1 MERIR
6 KMLLAVV
13 AGSSLAT
20 AAIAQLQLP
29 AVFSNGMVL
38 QQKTKVAVWG
48 WGNASERVSI
58 VGSWAPRDTIRTT
71 VSNDGRWS
79 AQLPT
84 AQAGGPY
91 TMDVFAGSGR
101 VHFSD
106 VLLGEVWLCSGQ
118 SNMEWSANTG
128 ILNGKEEVARADC
141 QRVRILH
148 MPKQGADTPQT
159 DARTRWEVS
168 SPASMRRTSAT
179 AYFFARYLEQHLN
192 VPIGIIVA
200 AWGGTPAEVWTPA
213 DAIAADKTLS
223 AVSHQP
229 TAWWPD
235 RPGVLFNQMIHPV
248 APYGVAGC
256 IWYQGESNR
265 DHPDA
270 YCRLMTRLVESWRDC
285 FAQPLPFYYVQI
297 APYTYN
303 DPKNGPAIVRE
314 QQELMLSRVE
324 RTGMICISD
333 LVDNVR
339 DIHPRNKRAIG
350 ERLAAMVTDREYGRY
365 TAAYE
370 SPALSAAQFDGKHIV
385 VSLSGRFEQ
394 LSSTSPEVVG
404 LRVTGSDST
413 VVDKGIKLKGRQI
426 YIPVKGIPGP
436 WKVSYC
442 FDDATIG
449 SLRTEAGLPI
459 LPFRTKVK
467 KQR

>member
-303 DPKNGPAIVRE
+303 DPKNGPAHCPGAAGTDAQPGGTHRH
-314 QQELMLSRVE
+314 
-324 RTGMICISD
+324 D
-333 LVDNVR
+333 LHFR
-339 DIHPRNKRAIG
+339 PRGQCA
-350 ERLAAMVTDREYGRY
+350 
-365 TAAYE
+365 
-370 SPALSAAQFDGKHIV
+370 
-385 VSLSGRFEQ
+385 
-394 LSSTSPEVVG
+394 
-404 LRVTGSDST
+404 
-413 VVDKGIKLKGRQI
+413 
-426 YIPVKGIPGP
+426 
-436 WKVSYC
+436 
-442 FDDATIG
+442 
-449 SLRTEAGLPI
+449 
-459 LPFRTKVK
+459 
-467 KQR
+467 